1 MGGDSE
7 GGGFELNLRH
17 GAKRGDWGGTVHKEE
32 GGHMYRTSD
41 QQNVLLDQSIS
52 RSLKAFHQRLQSSMR
67 LCDSSQTDLGRYF

>member
-17 GAKRGDWGGTVHKEE
+17 GAKRGDWGG

-41 QQNVLLDQSIS
+41 QQNVLLDQSIF
-52 RSLKAFHQRLQSSMR
+52 RSLKAFSSKASVLNAIMR
-67 LCDSSQTDLGRYF
+67 QQPN

>member
-41 QQNVLLDQSIS
+41 QQNVLLDQSI
-52 RSLKAFHQRLQSSMR
+52 
-67 LCDSSQTDLGRYF
+67 